1 MMAKATVKKCK
12 VKAVVNM
19 TQGRAPYGLNEIH
32 VDGMGRGTKFYELF
46 GPGICRRM
54 SGYWEMNELQTL
66 LNIAYQE
73 GQVSVEHAKPAKR
86 SKKR

>member
-1 MMAKATVKKCK
+1 MPKRKSVRNAT

-19 TQGRAPYGLNEIH
+19 TQGRTPYEMNEIH
-32 VDGMGRGTKFYELF
+32 VDGMGRGTTFYEVC

-73 GQVSVEHAKPAKR
+73 GQVSTEREKAKR
-86 SKKR
+86 KGRK